1 MKDQSAPVASVQL
14 RLRVLAGKDI
24 ALGPGK
30 VELLRRVQET
40 HSISAAARQMKMSYM
55 RAWTLIQTM
64 NRCFHKPVILAKRG
78 GKERGGAFLTETGE
92 QVLALYAQ
100 LETESLAATKTTR
113 KTIISLLKAAA

>member
-1 MKDQSAPVASVQL
+1 MKDKSAPVASVQL

-64 NRCFHKPVILAKRG
+64 NRCFQKPVILTTRG
-78 GKERGGAFLTETGE
+78 GQERGGAALTETGE